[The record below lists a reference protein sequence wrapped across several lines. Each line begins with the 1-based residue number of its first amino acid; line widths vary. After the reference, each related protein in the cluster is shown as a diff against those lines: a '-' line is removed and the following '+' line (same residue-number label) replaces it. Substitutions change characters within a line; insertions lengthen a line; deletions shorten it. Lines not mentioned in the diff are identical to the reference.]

1 MKSKCK
7 HPNLYIYIKVKVNFK
22 ITYKSESKFWY
33 TSDN

>member
-1 MKSKCK
+1 MQTPKFI
-7 HPNLYIYIKVKVNFK
+7 YIYIKVKVNFK